1 MYMLHDLTVATLLLP
16 PQTTLDVC
24 HMCKKKITERVS
36 DSSSYPCSISHWER
50 WSGLIDCLIPTSSF
64 VPTGTQLNKTGLE
77 IARWV
82 LAGIHGFMHCVYILA
97 AATIR
102 WWRLFHLE
110 LLIVQLLFNSSSNW
124 RNTVKIMYSAPS
136 NTRLAH
142 SHTPGYQNVSFSLQ
156 GVCTE
161 VCCLSNAYCS
171 STCEL

>member
-1 MYMLHDLTVATLLLP
+1 MQLLYSPGWLLLEGGIYF
-16 PQTTLDVC
+16 VGKSAGSNNGWIRYMWAIEI
-24 HMCKKKITERVS
+24 HAG
-36 DSSSYPCSISHWER
+36 SSTCSLSVLLLAIETNLRTWT
-50 WSGLIDCLIPTSSF
+50 C
-64 VPTGTQLNKTGLE
+64 LE

-97 AATIR
+97 TATIR

-124 RNTVKIMYSAPS
+124 RNMVKIMYSAPS

-142 SHTPGYQNVSFSLQ
+142 SHTPVYQNVSPSLQ

-161 VCCLSNAYCS
+161 VCCLSDAYCS